1 MHNLHNFSFS
11 AIPFAIGAIGGC
23 SCIRGGLCNRLNK
36 IEFNAFIDILLCEHL
51 RMCRG
56 VFRTFTILCWN
67 NAVQYTTETN
77 CIKLYPD
84 IWWQQCWGSKYEL
97 KHKSKDKSKYKSKHK
112 SKDKSKYKYCDNS
125 DVESVGVTWCRLAFD
140 SLHFKRSRSHLC
152 VFFISLFFWCC
163 PLHFKWTN
171 STLYCTYIYRWFNLG
186 NFFFLSF

>member
-67 NAVQYTTETN
+67 NAVQDTTETN

-97 KHKSKDKSKYKSKHK
+97 KHKSKDKSK
-112 SKDKSKYKYCDNS
+112 DKSKYKYCDNS

-140 SLHFKRSRSHLC
+140 SLPHLLLLLHYVNHFTIDFAVQATFLMHYVDHFYTSSP
-152 VFFISLFFWCC
+152 LFR
-163 PLHFKWTN
+163 PL
-171 STLYCTYIYRWFNLG
+171 
-186 NFFFLSF
+186 

>member
-84 IWWQQCWGSKYEL
+84 IWWQQCWGTKYEL
-97 KHKSKDKSKYKSKHK
+97 KHKSKDKSKS
-112 SKDKSKYKYCDNS
+112 KYCDNS

-140 SLHFKRSRSHLC
+140 SLHFKRSRSH
-152 VFFISLFFWCC
+152 FFVPYISNEQIL
-163 PLHFKWTN
+163 P
-171 STLYCTYIYRWFNLG
+171 CTVYIYLYDLTLAIS
-186 NFFFLSF
+186 FFTFFKSEIH